1 MPDFLFIFKYMITIS
16 ISRYFFLWLTLPLLV
31 FTSSSFQQPITYKDH
46 TLQYDITL
54 NNSTIGYLNCTKRL
68 YDGSPFVIYII
79 DSKVNVNVIKSYN
92 VHYTLY
98 TKYLNEKIYY
108 SKLINVVNAD
118 TQKFTQVSIPPG
130 YYYFHQ
136 KDKVEAT
143 THQMINYSV
152 AKIYHHE
159 PTEAS
164 QLFTENFLAF
174 CPIVKNEH
182 IYSITFPDGN
192 TNTYTYVGGVCDE
205 AKIQQKWFTIYFKR
219 KT

>member
-1 MPDFLFIFKYMITIS
+1 MP
-16 ISRYFFLWLTLPLLV
+16 LWM
-31 FTSSSFQQPITYKDH
+31 FTSTSFQQPLTYKDH
-46 TLQYDITL
+46 TLQYDVTL

-118 TQKFTQVSIPPG
+118 TQKFNQVSISNG
-130 YYYFHQ
+130 YYHFHQ
-136 KDKVEAT
+136 KDKIEST

-152 AKIYHHE
+152 GKLYHHE
-159 PTEAS
+159 PTEATH
-164 QLFTENFLAF
+164 LFTENFLAF
-174 CPIVKNEH
+174 CPIVKNESN
-182 IYSITFPDGN
+182 YSITFPDGN
-192 TNTYTYVGGVCDE
+192 TNTYTYVDGICNE
-205 AKIQQKWFTIYFKR
+205 AKIQQKWFTLYFKK